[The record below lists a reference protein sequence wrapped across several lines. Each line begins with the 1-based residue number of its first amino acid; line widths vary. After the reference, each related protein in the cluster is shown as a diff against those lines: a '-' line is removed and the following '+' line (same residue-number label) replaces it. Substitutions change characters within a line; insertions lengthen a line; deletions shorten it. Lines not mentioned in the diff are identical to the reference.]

1 MQELCF
7 PLLCMYVGWCLASSI
22 YGIYEEVCV
31 EKYNTADIIGGAYGF
46 M

>member
-7 PLLCMYVGWCLASSI
+7 SSVGYVGWCLTSSI